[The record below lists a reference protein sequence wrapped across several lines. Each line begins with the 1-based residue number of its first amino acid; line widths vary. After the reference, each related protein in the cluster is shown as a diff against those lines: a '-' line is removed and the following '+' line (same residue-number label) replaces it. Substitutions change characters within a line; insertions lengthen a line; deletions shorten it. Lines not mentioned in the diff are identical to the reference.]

1 VARRAAF
8 AVAGCLVVSLAGAP
22 AACAQGAYPVPT
34 VTLVTHSSPGGGS
47 DVFLRTLAR
56 HLAPKLGVSFAV
68 ENVTGGSGARAVAR
82 VAQAPADGSILYAT
96 TPTYIQT
103 TLLSKPQYGYDSL
116 MPVVTVFYDPEVLY
130 TRAQSP
136 HRTLGEAVEFARKN
150 PGKARWGAA
159 NPASL
164 ERIAMERLNRVT
176 RARAIVVSYEGGR
189 DQMLNVLN
197 GTLDLGIGEIQEMV
211 AQIEAGQV
219 RLLAVLTANR
229 IPAAPAVPTAQE
241 QGVDVVVTKFRGL
254 AGPKHLPAR
263 VLRAWSDG
271 INAVL
276 ADPAY
281 QKEYLREGLVPAPMA
296 HEEAAAFTTGFAGEV
311 ARSLRDLGVIK

>member
-1 VARRAAF
+1 M
-8 AVAGCLVVSLAGAP
+8 
-22 AACAQGAYPVPT
+22 
-34 VTLVTHSSPGGGS
+34 
-47 DVFLRTLAR
+47 
-56 HLAPKLGVSFAV
+56 GVSFAV

-82 VAQAPADGSILYAT
+82 VAQAPADGSMLYAT

-103 TLLSKPQYGYDSL
+103 TLLSKPQYGYESL

-130 TRAQSP
+130 TRTQSP
-136 HRTLGEAVEFARKN
+136 HRTLGEAIEFARKN

-254 AGPKHLPAR
+254 AGPKHLPAP
-263 VLRAWSDG
+263 VLKAWSDG
-271 INAVL
+271 IKAVL

-296 HEEAAAFTTGFAGEV
+296 HEEAASFTAGFADEV